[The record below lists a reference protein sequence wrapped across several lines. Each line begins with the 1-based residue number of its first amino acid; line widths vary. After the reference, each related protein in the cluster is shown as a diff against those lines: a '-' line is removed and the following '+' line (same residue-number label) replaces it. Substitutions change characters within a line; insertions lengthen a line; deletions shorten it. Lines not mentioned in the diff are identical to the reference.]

1 MRIPCMSDKY
11 ELATRLME
19 CVSRKG
25 MLPALHIASK
35 EIENYKSKA
44 REWPFF
50 EDIIVRELS
59 SVGILPSDE
68 AEQYRYIIAY
78 FLLPR
83 LDEILEISLGD
94 PSEWDRDTFLMRP
107 SLDELISE
115 SVFDT
120 FRRLE
125 HIMDIDIL
133 NKNNLL

>member
-1 MRIPCMSDKY
+1 MRIPDMPDKY
-11 ELATRLME
+11 ELKTRLME

-68 AEQYRYIIAY
+68 VRNSYY
-78 FLLPR
+78 FLYKFVYL
-83 LDEILEISLGD
+83 
-94 PSEWDRDTFLMRP
+94 
-107 SLDELISE
+107 
-115 SVFDT
+115 
-120 FRRLE
+120 
-125 HIMDIDIL
+125 
-133 NKNNLL
+133 